1 MIKVLRTTKGKSGFY
16 QVAFSNGEKIRVS
29 EDLLLKYRLFKDA
42 QLSAEAYRELQQNV
56 YYDLGLQQAM
66 NYISYQLRS
75 EKEVRTYLRDKE
87 IPAVDR
93 EKILQRLKELQLVN
107 DQIYGESYV
116 RTQMRTSDKGPIVV
130 KQQLR
135 QKGLSSE
142 LVDLVIHE
150 YDPETQFDNAY
161 HLAEKNLRK
170 IRSKSFKE
178 TLQKIRGTLMTKGFT
193 SEVIQLVMD
202 ELPLEKDDEQETA
215 ALQQEAERLW
225 RRHQNKVPRVR
236 NQKIKQ
242 SLYQKGYQLEDI
254 QQYLDEREEDE
265 E

>member
-1 MIKVLRTTKGKSGFY
+1 MIKVVRTTKGKGGFY
-16 QVAFSNGEKIRVS
+16 KVEFSNGEKIRVS
-29 EDLLLKYRLFKDA
+29 EDLLVKYRLFKDSE
-42 QLSAEAYRELQQNV
+42 LDKEAYQELQQNV
-56 YYDLGLQQAM
+56 HYDLGLQQAM

-87 IPAVDR
+87 IPAADG
-93 EKILQRLKELQLVN
+93 EKVIARLKDLRLIDDKV
-107 DQIYGESYV
+107 YGESYV
-116 RTQMRTSDKGPIVV
+116 RTQMRTSDKGPVVV

-135 QKGLSSE
+135 QKGIASE
-142 LVDLVIHE
+142 VVDLVIHE
-150 YDPETQFDNAY
+150 YDTETQFDNAY

-170 IRSKSFKE
+170 HRSKSFKE
-178 TLQKIRGTLMTKGFT
+178 TIQKVRTTLMTKGFT

-202 ELPLEKDDEQETA
+202 QLPMEKDEDQEIE
-215 ALQQEAERLW
+215 ALIKEGERLW
-225 RRHQNKVPRVR
+225 RRHQSKAPQIR

-254 QQYLDEREEDE
+254 QRYLDERAEDE